1 MTYVE
6 LNIISDKCWEMY
18 SLKISSITLLS
29 SCVQRHNNE
38 KSSAEVRV
46 VQNVLQIYEL
56 VSTKTQLIS
65 YLGHDKQESIPLLS
79 EDKTGRSQN
88 DKKEITGKSSDDI
101 TEDRSIRSIKC
112 FLLTLNDNSE
122 RQVN

>member
-6 LNIISDKCWEMY
+6 LNIIIDKCWEMY

-29 SCVQRHNNE
+29 SCVQHHNNE

-65 YLGHDKQESIPLLS
+65 YLGHDTQESIPLLT
-79 EDKTGRSQN
+79 EDETGRSQN
-88 DKKEITGKSSDDI
+88 NKKEITDKSS
-101 TEDRSIRSIKC
+101 
-112 FLLTLNDNSE
+112 
-122 RQVN
+122 VYH